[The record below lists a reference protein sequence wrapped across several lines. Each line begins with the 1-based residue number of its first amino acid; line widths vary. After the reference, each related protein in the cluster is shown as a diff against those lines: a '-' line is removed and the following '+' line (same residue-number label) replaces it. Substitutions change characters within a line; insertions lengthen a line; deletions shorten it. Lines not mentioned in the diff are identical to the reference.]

1 MKPATRNKAAKM
13 EAGPFPLPTPP
24 PRKDSSRGLLKTVS
38 AVIIF
43 AAAAVVSLWTVARS
57 SSHHHH
63 LGSRSGLLF
72 PMSIHT
78 VNCESSSLRL
88 EGFVRPS
95 HLLHQMSDE
104 ELFWRA
110 SMVPKVEEYPFR
122 RVPKVA
128 FMFLT
133 RGPLPLSPLWEEF
146 FKGHEDLYSIYV
158 HTIPGYNLNV
168 SQSSAFY
175 GRQIP
180 NKEKYLITVSILE
193 DLKELFNSNM
203 LKVHLSAYTA
213 SATCTQVVRWGSISM
228 VDAEKRLLA
237 NALLDFS
244 NERFVLLSESCIPV
258 YGFPT
263 VYKYLMRSA
272 HSFVQSFDEN
282 SPLGRG
288 RYNHRMAP
296 DIVLSQWRKGSEWLE
311 LSRSLAV
318 EVVADFKYHFIFRKY
333 CLPPCYADEHYFP
346 TYFNMFHGALIANRS
361 ITWVDWSRGGPHP
374 ATYGYQNITKDLIQS
389 LREHKICKYNSG
401 ATTVCFLFAR
411 KFAPDALELLLN
423 LTSAIMSS

>member
-1 MKPATRNKAAKM
+1 MKPASRNKAGKM
-13 EAGPFPLPTPP
+13 EVGPCPPPPPP

-43 AAAAVVSLWTVARS
+43 AVAAVVSLWTVARS

-63 LGSRSGLLF
+63 LGSRPGLLF

-78 VNCESSSLRL
+78 ANCESSLRL

-95 HLLHQMSDE
+95 HLLHEMSDE

-146 FKGHEDLYSIYV
+146 LKGHEDLYSIYV

-180 NKEKYLITVSILE
+180 NKVCKIDV
-193 DLKELFNSNM
+193 
-203 LKVHLSAYTA
+203 
-213 SATCTQVVRWGSISM
+213 GS
-228 VDAEKRLLA
+228 
-237 NALLDFS
+237 
-244 NERFVLLSESCIPV
+244 
-258 YGFPT
+258 
-263 VYKYLMRSA
+263 
-272 HSFVQSFDEN
+272 
-282 SPLGRG
+282 
-288 RYNHRMAP
+288 
-296 DIVLSQWRKGSEWLE
+296 
-311 LSRSLAV
+311 SL
-318 EVVADFKYHFIFRKY
+318 
-333 CLPPCYADEHYFP
+333 
-346 TYFNMFHGALIANRS
+346 
-361 ITWVDWSRGGPHP
+361 
-374 ATYGYQNITKDLIQS
+374 
-389 LREHKICKYNSG
+389 
-401 ATTVCFLFAR
+401 
-411 KFAPDALELLLN
+411 
-423 LTSAIMSS
+423 

>member
-1 MKPATRNKAAKM
+1 MKPASRNKAGKM
-13 EAGPFPLPTPP
+13 EVGPCPPPPPP

-43 AAAAVVSLWTVARS
+43 AVAAVVSLWTVARS

-63 LGSRSGLLF
+63 LGSRPGLLF

-78 VNCESSSLRL
+78 ANCESSLRL

-95 HLLHQMSDE
+95 HLLHEMSDE

-146 FKGHEDLYSIYV
+146 LKGHEDLYSIYV

-180 NKEKYLITVSILE
+180 NK
-193 DLKELFNSNM
+193 
-203 LKVHLSAYTA
+203 
-213 SATCTQVVRWGSISM
+213 VVRWGSISM

-318 EVVADFKYHFIFRKY
+318 EVVADFKYHFLFRKY
-333 CLPPCYADEHYFP
+333 CQPPCYADEHYFP

-389 LREHKICKYNSG
+389 IRESKICKYNSG
-401 ATTVCFLFAR
+401 ATTMCFLFAR
-411 KFAPDALELLLN
+411 KFASDALELLLN
-423 LTSAIMSS
+423 LTSAVMSS